1 MLRRLAVAV
10 TLGTV
15 FLWQVI
21 VAGTTTA
28 WLILRP
34 GVRPSPALVP
44 MLYEGLS
51 PTGAVV
57 LACLVSLTPG
67 TTAIDIDP
75 GRRRLLLHVLDGRAA
90 EEAIAEIRRRF
101 ERRLRVLFPEGWS

>member
-1 MLRRLAVAV
+1 MLRCLAVAV
-10 TLGTV
+10 TLGAV

-28 WLILRP
+28 WIILRP

-44 MLYEGLS
+44 MPYEGLS

-57 LACLVSLTPG
+57 LACLISLTPG

-75 GRRRLLLHVLDGRAA
+75 ARSRLLLHLLDGRGSD
-90 EEAIAEIRRRF
+90 EAIAEIRRRF
-101 ERRLRVLFPEGWS
+101 ERPLRVLFPESWS

>member
-1 MLRRLAVAV
+1 MYRLGVAV
-10 TLGTV
+10 ILGAV
-15 FLWQVI
+15 FLWQVV

-34 GVRPSPALVP
+34 GVRPSPMLVP
-44 MLYEGLS
+44 MPYEGLS

-67 TTAIDIDP
+67 TTVIDIDP
-75 GRRRLLLHVLDGRAA
+75 GRHRILLHLLDGRAA
-90 EEAIAEIRRRF
+90 AEAIAEIRRRF
-101 ERRLRVLFPEGWS
+101 ERRLRVLFPEGWA